1 MSLAA
6 RGLDEFL
13 QHSRELVAVNL
24 ALAGHFG
31 VAVRD
36 VVMSIAAFTL
46 ARGVEVIE
54 AAPAR
59 SAASSAR
66 ARVVTARSSANAG

>member
-1 MSLAA
+1 M
-6 RGLDEFL
+6 
-13 QHSRELVAVNL
+13 NL
-24 ALAGHFG
+24 ALGGSFG

-46 ARGVEVIE
+46 ARDVEVIE

-59 SAASSAR
+59 SAASAAR
-66 ARVVTARSSANAG
+66 ARVVTA